1 MRCHYYDAGRC
12 RSCTDLMTPYPQQ
25 VTAKEHAVRDLLPEV
40 GTWLPTVTGPEA
52 GFRNKA
58 KLVVGGTVEE
68 PTLGILGPDQ
78 DGVDLRTCPLYSHRM
93 HALLPTLAG
102 LVTRAGLTP
111 YDVRERR
118 GELKHLLVTES
129 PDGEFL
135 VRVVLRSTDGVPR
148 VRKHLPWLQAQAPEI
163 AVLTV
168 NLLPGHQALLEGEH
182 EEVLTERTTLPIG
195 LDDVT
200 LHLGPR
206 SFFQTNTTLARALY
220 RQAAAWADEVA
231 PASVWDLYC
240 GVGGFAHHLAAPGRR
255 VLGVETSEEAVAAA
269 RLGGDGADRAV
280 FEAADATAWVLARD
294 DRPDL
299 VVVNP
304 PRRGIGPDLARWLEA
319 SGVPHL
325 VYSSCN
331 AASLARDLAAMP
343 SLRPERAVL
352 VDLFPHTRHHEVLV
366 LAVRS

>member
-12 RSCTDLMTPYPQQ
+12 RSCTDLLTPYPEQ
-25 VTAKEHAVRDLLPEV
+25 VTAKERAVRDVLPEV
-40 GTWLPTVTGPEA
+40 GSWLPTVTGPEA

-58 KLVVGGTVEE
+58 KLVVGGTVDE

-78 DGVDLRTCPLYSHRM
+78 HGVDLRTCPLYSERM
-93 HALLPTLAG
+93 HALLPTLAA
-102 LVTRAGLTP
+102 LVGRAGLTP
-111 YDVRERR
+111 YDVRARR

-129 PDGEFL
+129 PDGDFL
-135 VRVVLRSTDGVPR
+135 VRVVLRSSEGVPR
-148 VRKHLPWLQAQAPEI
+148 LRKHLPWLLAAAPEI

-168 NLLPGHQALLEGEH
+168 NLLPSHQALLEGEH
-182 EEVLTERTTLPIG
+182 EEVLTERTTLPLR
-195 LDDVT
+195 LDAVT
-200 LHLGPR
+200 LQLGPR
-206 SFFQTNTTLARALY
+206 SFFQTNTTLAKALY
-220 RQAAAWADEVA
+220 RQAAAWVDEMA

-240 GVGGFAHHLAAPGRR
+240 GVGGFAHHLAAPDRR
-255 VLGVETSEEAVAAA
+255 VVGVESSAEAVAAA
-269 RLGGDGADRAV
+269 RLAGEGAEFV
-280 FEAADATAWVLARD
+280 AADATAFALGSDVV
-294 DRPDL
+294 PDL

-304 PRRGIGPDLARWLEA
+304 PRRGLGPELAGWLEG
-319 SGVPHL
+319 SGVQHV

-331 AASLARDLAAMP
+331 ATSLARDLAAMP

>member
-25 VTAKEHAVRDLLPEV
+25 VSVKEQAVRAELPGV

-58 KLVVGGTVEE
+58 KLVVGGTVET

-78 DGVDLRTCPLYSHRM
+78 DGVDLRTCPLYSARM

-111 YDVRERR
+111 YDVRARR

-135 VRVVLRSTDGVPR
+135 VRVVLRSTEAVTR
-148 VRKHLPWLQAQAPEI
+148 VRKHLPWLQSEAPQV

-168 NLLPGHQALLEGEH
+168 NLLPQHQALLEGEH
-182 EEVLTERTTLPIG
+182 EEVLTARTTLPMR
-195 LDDVT
+195 LDAVT

-231 PASVWDLYC
+231 PRSVWDLYC
-240 GVGGFAHHLAAPGRR
+240 GVGGFAHHLAGPGRR
-255 VLGVETSEEAVAAA
+255 VVGVEASEEAVTAA
-269 RLGGDGADRAV
+269 RLAGAGAAFV
-280 FEAADATAWVLARD
+280 AADATSWVLTAEP
-294 DRPDL
+294 RPDL

-304 PRRGIGPDLARWLEA
+304 PRRGLGPELAGWLER
-319 SGVPHL
+319 SGVPHV

-366 LAVRS
+366 LLGRT

>member
-12 RSCTDLMTPYPQQ
+12 RSCTDLTTPYPEQ
-25 VTAKEHAVRDLLPEV
+25 VTAKERAVRELLPDV

-58 KLVVGGTVEE
+58 KLVVGGTVAE
-68 PTLGILGPDQ
+68 PTLGILGPDRA
-78 DGVDLRTCPLYSHRM
+78 GVDLRTCPLYSARM
-93 HALLPTLAG
+93 HALLPTLAE
-102 LVTRAGLTP
+102 LITRAGLTP
-111 YDVRERR
+111 YEVRARR

-135 VRVVLRSTDGVPR
+135 VRVVLRSTEGVPR
-148 VRKHLPWLQAQAPEI
+148 LRKHLPWLLAAAPAI

-182 EEVLTERTTLPIG
+182 EEVLTERATLPLR
-195 LDDVT
+195 LDAVT
-200 LHLGPR
+200 LQLGPR

-220 RQAAAWADEVA
+220 RQAAAWVDEVA

-255 VLGVETSEEAVAAA
+255 VVGVETSAEAVAAA
-269 RLGGDGADRAV
+269 RLAGDGAS
-280 FEAADATAWVLARD
+280 FEAGDAAAWAAASDEV
-294 DRPDL
+294 PDL

-304 PRRGIGPDLARWLEA
+304 PRRGLGDLAGWLGS
-319 SGVPHL
+319 SGVRHV

-343 SLRPERAVL
+343 SLRPSRAVL
-352 VDLFPHTRHHEVLV
+352 VDLFPHTRHHEVLT
-366 LAVRS
+366 LLERR